1 MSMVVARAGGDGTVR
16 ELLGPAAGVASPVLR
31 GTSPPGLAPPAVPP
45 GIWASKDAGTGRGE
59 TGKAPDAGP
68 GNRGIEDECST
79 CGSGSEPSSVDGLL
93 LEELVDVRKS
103 PLRKG
108 GYVPGEVL
116 RHEASAVR
124 APALQLD
131 LSAALLGTAAVA
143 VFGAIA
149 ADAAAGISG
158 AAAAEGYAPL
168 LPVTPRNR
176 AIWPSLGSAGH
187 YSGLCKPCDFIHR
200 ESCRSG
206 IACKFC
212 HLCGP
217 EEAKLRKRQH
227 KVLARQAHLLH
238 GAAGGA

>member
-16 ELLGPAAGVASPVLR
+16 ELLGPAAGVTSPVLR

-45 GIWASKDAGTGRGE
+45 GIWASKDTGTGRGE

-68 GNRGIEDECST
+68 GHRGT
-79 CGSGSEPSSVDGLL
+79 
-93 LEELVDVRKS
+93 EELVDVRKS

-143 VFGAIA
+143 LFGAIA

-227 KVLARQAHLLH
+227 KVLARQAHILH